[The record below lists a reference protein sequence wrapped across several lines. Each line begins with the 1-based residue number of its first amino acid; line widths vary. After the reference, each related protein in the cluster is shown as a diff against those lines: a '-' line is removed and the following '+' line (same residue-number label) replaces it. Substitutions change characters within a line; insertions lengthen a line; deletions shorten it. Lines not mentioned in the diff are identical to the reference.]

1 MSSLLFQ
8 IRVTGILA
16 ENDRILLVKQRISS
30 TRDWSLPGGR
40 AEAGELLEEAL
51 VREFREETGLIV
63 KMKRLL
69 YICDKP
75 DCDPPV
81 IHVTFLLERTGGQ
94 ITLPT
99 NEYDANPIG
108 DVRMAPIAK
117 LEAYGFSRRFR
128 ELAAGGFQGAGNY
141 MGLKENIGL

>member
-1 MSSLLFQ
+1 M
-8 IRVTGILA
+8 
-16 ENDRILLVKQRISS
+16 
-30 TRDWSLPGGR
+30 PGGR
-40 AEAGELLEEAL
+40 AEAGELLEEAV
-51 VREFREETGLIV
+51 VRELLEETGLIV

-75 DCDPPV
+75 DCGPPI
-81 IHVTFLLERTGGQ
+81 IHVTFLLERTGGE
-94 ITLPT
+94 IRLPA

-108 DVRMAPIAK
+108 DVRMVPIAE

-128 ELAAGGFQGAGNY
+128 ELAAGGFPGAGNY